1 MAPKPK
7 DKPKPSHSPSQPPPP
22 IEDLFA
28 SLSKHIQ
35 RSDFEQAAKVSDQG
49 PFLGFITFSEFLNF
63 IYLFPK
69 FQFLIFFVFVF
80 VVLRVAPGDEDAIR
94 CKVVALIKA
103 DRIDDA
109 LSMIQSTKKVPIDF
123 TFFKVRNF
131 KHLYRY
137 YEIILNLILCHSLS
151 LLEFEVH
158 CIYIL

>member
-28 SLSKHIQ
+28 SLSKHID
-35 RSDFEQAAKVSDQG
+35 RSDFEQAVKVTDQG

-63 IYLFPK
+63 NFWFFDFFFFGGLFA
-69 FQFLIFFVFVF
+69 
-80 VVLRVAPGDEDAIR
+80 VLRVAPGDEDAIR

-109 LSMIQSTKKVPIDF
+109 LSTIQSTKKVPIDF
-123 TFFKVRNF
+123 TFFKVRNL
-131 KHLYRY
+131 KHLYHY
-137 YEIILNLILCHSLS
+137 YEIILNLILCQSLS

-158 CIYIL
+158 CIYILW